1 MDRNHTQKN
10 SNVYRW
16 DVIALIVTFGVIQTL
31 VIVNG
36 TMGGKLDAARR
47 AESAMA
53 AGMQVHVLSM
63 MQPDSLKRLLHGKM
77 VGTQIVP

>member
-1 MDRNHTQKN
+1 
-10 SNVYRW
+10 
-16 DVIALIVTFGVIQTL
+16 
-31 VIVNG
+31 
-36 TMGGKLDAARR
+36 MGGKLDAARR

>member
-10 SNVYRW
+10 SNV
-16 DVIALIVTFGVIQTL
+16 L
-31 VIVNG
+31 
-36 TMGGKLDAARR
+36 
-47 AESAMA
+47 
-53 AGMQVHVLSM
+53 QVHVLSM